1 MNLQKKWDEL
11 IDWSFNR
18 DTPNFVVPIL
28 VLILPLFVI
37 SSCVCAEK
45 KHLIHQP
52 SGVRVIRADTEYD
65 ESRLGF
71 VRVKWYHEKHNMIK
85 NFLAKESELIYVT
98 DSYEK
103 DKRELEKLKRKL
115 GE

>member
-1 MNLQKKWDEL
+1 MNLQKKWNEF
-11 IDWSFNR
+11 IDWNFNR
-18 DTPNFVVPIL
+18 ATPNFLVSGVVFTL
-28 VLILPLFVI
+28 MLCFM
-37 SSCVCAEK
+37 SSCVFAEK
-45 KHLIHQP
+45 KYLVHQP
-52 SGVRVIRADTEYD
+52 SGVRVIRGDTEYD

-85 NFLAKESELIYVT
+85 HFLAKESDLIYVT

-115 GE
+115 RE